1 MRTFVTLQALA
12 TFDFDQVQE
21 AFNQQI
27 AFDDINDVTAAVT
40 QSGLVQLPA
49 SAASVAFDF
58 GSVTSASLL
67 LVIAYQ
73 EVQLQLDSNLA
84 PLIPVRPVPT
94 GLPPTILSRYQR
106 HDQPGVVLW
115 RGKVSSL
122 FLSNPNAV
130 DPASAFVALVGNAT

>member
-21 AFNQQI
+21 AFNQQV
-27 AFDDINDVTAAVT
+27 AFDDSDEITAAVT
-40 QSGLVQLPA
+40 QSGLVVLPP

-67 LVIAYQ
+67 LVIAQQ

-84 PLIPVRPVPT
+84 PLIPVRPVPA
-94 GLPPTILSRYQR
+94 GLPPSILSRYQR

-122 FLSNPNAV
+122 FLSNPNAA